1 MKIDRLPQ
9 KTALVTLET
18 VLDRLS
24 SHPKLSPCRL
34 RDMRSAVTSLAKL
47 MDQPPAAIPLDLAAI
62 RQKLDKIVPAWA
74 RISRKRWANVRSDLV
89 AAIEASG
96 LRPMLITA
104 RIELAAPW
112 RQLLAEAPQPSRHGL
127 SRFARW
133 ASLHRIKPEA
143 VYELTFKSFEA
154 ELQSS
159 TLVRNLRFHSR
170 VVRRAWNVLAA
181 QRSRRLR
188 VVLVEPNP
196 RVLKRVQWDKFP
208 VSFPRDIDG
217 YAHWASM
224 PDPLAED
231 ARARALGARSLRL
244 QREHIHSAASAAVAA
259 GVPIDQLTSLAALG
273 QPEVFRKLLRQL
285 WQQDGGKL
293 SAYTHGIAITLTA
306 IAGEWV
312 KAAPETIA
320 KLKALRKQLGA
331 LPSGLTE
338 KNEAVLR
345 TFDDQRLLTELV
357 NLPDRLWRH
366 ARRSNSPQ
374 AFVLMQTA
382 LGIDILL
389 VAPMRMQN
397 LSALK
402 FSVHLHF
409 PQGRR
414 KPGLIT
420 LKREETKTKIDL
432 KFEIPTALADRL
444 QVFRNDIAPTF
455 LGRKPDTLFIT
466 STDKVR
472 SQAAVAIAIQKTILR
487 FVGIKMTPHQFRHL
501 CAKIIL
507 DRNPGAYEL
516 VRQLLGH
523 ASQKTTVNSYAGL
536 DTMRAG
542 RAHANLI
549 NEIRES
555 NLGRGRPRRTRG
567 RKK

>member
-1 MKIDRLPQ
+1 
-9 KTALVTLET
+9 
-18 VLDRLS
+18 
-24 SHPKLSPCRL
+24 
-34 RDMRSAVTSLAKL
+34 
-47 MDQPPAAIPLDLAAI
+47 
-62 RQKLDKIVPAWA
+62 
-74 RISRKRWANVRSDLV
+74 
-89 AAIEASG
+89 
-96 LRPMLITA
+96 
-104 RIELAAPW
+104 
-112 RQLLAEAPQPSRHGL
+112 
-127 SRFARW
+127 
-133 ASLHRIKPEA
+133 
-143 VYELTFKSFEA
+143 
-154 ELQSS
+154 
-159 TLVRNLRFHSR
+159 
-170 VVRRAWNVLAA
+170 
-181 QRSRRLR
+181 
-188 VVLVEPNP
+188 
-196 RVLKRVQWDKFP
+196 
-208 VSFPRDIDG
+208 
-217 YAHWASM
+217 
-224 PDPLAED
+224 
-231 ARARALGARSLRL
+231 
-244 QREHIHSAASAAVAA
+244 
-259 GVPIDQLTSLAALG
+259 
-273 QPEVFRKLLRQL
+273 
-285 WQQDGGKL
+285 
-293 SAYTHGIAITLTA
+293 
-306 IAGEWV
+306 
-312 KAAPETIA
+312 
-320 KLKALRKQLGA
+320 
-331 LPSGLTE
+331 
-338 KNEAVLR
+338 
-345 TFDDQRLLTELV
+345 
-357 NLPDRLWRH
+357 
-366 ARRSNSPQ
+366 
-374 AFVLMQTA
+374 MQTA

-523 ASQKTTVNSYAGL
+523 ASQKTTVNSYAGI